1 MRLNQLAKKVGRPY
15 TRVEKY
21 IKKDLGVEGIE
32 GPNSKVADD
41 IVEKVIFKFGLAP
54 KVVPEKEKP
63 KMETVEAKPAEISPE
78 ERGIEEVNISGLDS
92 TPAELIVPNL
102 EGLGKAK
109 IEEVELVEEKEVV
122 ADSNIEVVVEQ
133 TEEVVE
139 VAEILAKSKI
149 VETIETDETTLH
161 VDQEGVI
168 VAPKAELEGFKV
180 RGKIDLPGAK
190 AKKEVEAEEPELV
203 IELTQEEQA
212 EKDAKAEAEKLA
224 KEETKAKAKTDREK
238 RVKAEAARAE
248 KYKAEKEAKAQ
259 VELRKRIE
267 EKKKWKKEEGKKHYL
282 NKVQDAPVPKAKK
295 KKLKALEISEDDAF
309 EINEKYKIT
318 ENMTTWDK
326 IVRWFNT

>member
-122 ADSNIEVVVEQ
+122 ADSNIEVVVE
-133 TEEVVE
+133 

-224 KEETKAKAKTDREK
+224 KEETKAKAKADREK

>member
-122 ADSNIEVVVEQ
+122 VEQ
-133 TEEVVE
+133 TEKVVE

-224 KEETKAKAKTDREK
+224 KEETKAKAKADREK

>member
-109 IEEVELVEEKEVV
+109 IEEVELVEQKEVV
-122 ADSNIEVVVEQ
+122 ADSNIEV
-133 TEEVVE
+133 VVE

-318 ENMTTWDK
+318 ENMTTCDK

>member
-122 ADSNIEVVVEQ
+122 VEQ
-133 TEEVVE
+133 TEKVVE

>member
-122 ADSNIEVVVEQ
+122 ADSNIEV
-133 TEEVVE
+133 VVE